1 MISFVAMFLHNFYS
15 RVENDDWSA
24 TQLLAKILRIRDD
37 DFRVMFSDG
46 RSLSTSELNCIL
58 SYVLSSRS

>member
-1 MISFVAMFLHNFYS
+1 MISFVAMFLHNFYG